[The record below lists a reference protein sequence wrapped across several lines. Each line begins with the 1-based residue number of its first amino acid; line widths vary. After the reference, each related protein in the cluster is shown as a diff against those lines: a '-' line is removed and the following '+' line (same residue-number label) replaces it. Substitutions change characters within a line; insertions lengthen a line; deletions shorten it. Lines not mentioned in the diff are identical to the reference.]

1 MRKNKN
7 KTKIVFSNENLIFN
21 YRLQEFKETG
31 EKAGQFT
38 GILVNMQTNSAAKGV
53 YRFQKGS
60 MKLNDGKKLL
70 LLYNHN
76 GEMLPVGTLVGTET
90 EKGFE
95 VLGEFHLVK
104 DDNGNYLNQEAAK
117 LYSLMKE
124 MGVNFEMS
132 VGGQLE
138 EYKEVMENGK
148 YFIDIYKFNAHEGS
162 LTPAGAVKGSKVTK
176 VFNDNGGIKMN
187 EKELQVLIAGLLANF
202 KAELLEAGTPEEIK
216 GLPEKFKTIS
226 EEFNKVKE
234 ELGAEL
240 KSEFEKQLNEFNEVV
255 KGLKAD
261 FKPTQKEVTVAEQ
274 FTAMIQETEKNGRT
288 IETVFSDTG
297 EATFT
302 DPATTGNTKA
312 AVKTTYVNT
321 ILERLTEINPALAD
335 IKFIPITDGS
345 LTIPREVAGLP
356 ETGWIGEEVDRI
368 ETAVTKVEQVVI
380 TLHQL
385 YAMPKV
391 TNKLLATNFVGY
403 ANFLLKRLE
412 YALSLKL
419 ANTLFNGTGT
429 NMPLGILQDPTVT
442 NTRVLDDTSDTAL
455 VDSIIDI
462 YYSMDE
468 VIARNAKWYITPE
481 TWARIAKVK
490 NKNNDFYITD
500 LNNGNTRTLM
510 TRPVVLIESV
520 DAGIKGIKSA
530 AQDEVIGIFA
540 DLGTSIMGIQNN
552 AMTMRMEDKITSK
565 GFTKYYME
573 KGIGLGVQLPEYIT
587 KITKK

>member
-1 MRKNKN
+1 M
-7 KTKIVFSNENLIFN
+7 
-21 YRLQEFKETG
+21 
-31 EKAGQFT
+31 
-38 GILVNMQTNSAAKGV
+38 
-53 YRFQKGS
+53 
-60 MKLNDGKKLL
+60 
-70 LLYNHN
+70 
-76 GEMLPVGTLVGTET
+76 
-90 EKGFE
+90 
-95 VLGEFHLVK
+95 
-104 DDNGNYLNQEAAK
+104 
-117 LYSLMKE
+117 
-124 MGVNFEMS
+124 
-132 VGGQLE
+132 
-138 EYKEVMENGK
+138 
-148 YFIDIYKFNAHEGS
+148 
-162 LTPAGAVKGSKVTK
+162 
-176 VFNDNGGIKMN
+176 
-187 EKELQVLIAGLLANF
+187 
-202 KAELLEAGTPEEIK
+202 
-216 GLPEKFKTIS
+216 
-226 EEFNKVKE
+226 
-234 ELGAEL
+234 
-240 KSEFEKQLNEFNEVV
+240 
-255 KGLKAD
+255 
-261 FKPTQKEVTVAEQ
+261 
-274 FTAMIQETEKNGRT
+274 
-288 IETVFSDTG
+288 
-297 EATFT
+297 
-302 DPATTGNTKA
+302 
-312 AVKTTYVNT
+312 
-321 ILERLTEINPALAD
+321 
-335 IKFIPITDGS
+335 
-345 LTIPREVAGLP
+345 AGLP

-429 NMPLGILQDPTVT
+429 NMPLGILQDTTVT

-462 YYSMDE
+462 YYSMNE